1 MKLMFPPMA
10 GHLYSKSLFSFA
22 AVAAVVGV
30 FTNNHKG
37 VTDNFSST
45 LYRW

>member
-22 AVAAVVGV
+22 AVVGV

-37 VTDNFSST
+37 VTDDFSST